1 MAEQEKEREER
12 ALIAKLAKERQAKTK
27 ATKEAPWTGKRGV
40 DPSRGGSRP
49 PQTLEDLQDFANP
62 KTKVPPRSAD
72 VTGINWDKVAE
83 SNPEAAA
90 PKGPLPVEFISPQEA
105 VAKDFAE
112 KIANPEVTPD
122 QYEAGATDVPTGEG
136 AVDQFADAAA
146 DAAAEEEVPAVTEEE
161 LTAAVESDD
170 PEEEW
175 DGRINKMTLDGRP
188 MADALVEDTSA
199 AGRGL
204 LDDIDGNLD
213 SMMDEYSTKD
223 VLEGKVV
230 NDTDEAIQGG
240 GNNADLE
247 AVAADEGLE
256 DVPEDMGGMM
266 NVEQEQA
273 PIFSDMD
280 RAGYLENIRMKKIIN
295 SYLSRIGYGAMGR
308 DADGNQLGIPRA
320 TLERTAADAALTARE
335 NGENPVL
342 AIGRALRE
350 ATMDTFAQREVQRK
364 IKL

>member
-1 MAEQEKEREER
+1 MAQE
-12 ALIAKLAKERQAKTK
+12 L
-27 ATKEAPWTGKRGV
+27 TGQ
-40 DPSRGGSRP
+40 GG
-49 PQTLEDLQDFANP
+49 
-62 KTKVPPRSAD
+62 K
-72 VTGINWDKVAE
+72 

-90 PKGPLPVEFISPQEA
+90 PKGPLPVEVVSPQEA

-122 QYEAGATDVPTGEG
+122 QYEAGATDVPTGKG
-136 AVDQFADAAA
+136 QSISRRCCA

-161 LTAAVESDD
+161 LPAAVESDD

-280 RAGYLENIRMKKIIN
+280 RAGYLENIRMQKIIN

-308 DADGNQLGIPRA
+308 CGRQSARYTSRA
-320 TLERTAADAALTARE
+320 
-335 NGENPVL
+335 P
-342 AIGRALRE
+342 
-350 ATMDTFAQREVQRK
+350 
-364 IKL
+364 